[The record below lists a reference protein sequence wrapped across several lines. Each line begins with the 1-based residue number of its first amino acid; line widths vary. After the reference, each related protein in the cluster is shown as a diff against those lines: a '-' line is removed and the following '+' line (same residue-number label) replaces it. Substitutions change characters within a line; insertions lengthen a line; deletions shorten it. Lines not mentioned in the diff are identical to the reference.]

1 MLLLGL
7 AALASGQLV
16 DDFECPDEFAGFYP
30 HLIRFVFSIC
40 LCISSPLPS
49 PLSPPFSFPSVLSPL
64 VVVVVV
70 VDHPDDHLEGPASCK

>member
-1 MLLLGL
+1 MLGL

-40 LCISSPLPS
+40 LCIYS
-49 PLSPPFSFPSVLSPL
+49 PLSPPFSFPSSLPSVPSPL
-64 VVVVVV
+64 VVVFVVV
-70 VDHPDDHLEGPASCK
+70 NHPDDHLEGQASCK

>member
-1 MLLLGL
+1 MLGL

-30 HLIRFVFSIC
+30 HLIRFVFCIC

-70 VDHPDDHLEGPASCK
+70 DHPDDHLEGPASCK